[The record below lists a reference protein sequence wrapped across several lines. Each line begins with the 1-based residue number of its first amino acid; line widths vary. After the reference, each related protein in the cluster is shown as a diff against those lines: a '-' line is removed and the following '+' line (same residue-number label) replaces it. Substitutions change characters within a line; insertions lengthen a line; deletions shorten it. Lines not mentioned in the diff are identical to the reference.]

1 MKYHGSLTVIDPS
14 ATPEAESTVTS
25 REATQSTDIS
35 DHGATSET
43 AAVMLHNQFTVK
55 IVWCQ
60 CLLSIASAETRPYT
74 HKMKKT
80 PFQEVRTY
88 SKAIPPNNTATA
100 ATEEKAK
107 RNDRPPN
114 WKAANLHIASVVE
127 P

>member
-1 MKYHGSLTVIDPS
+1 MKHHGSPTVIDPS

-60 CLLSIASAETRPYT
+60 CLLSIVSAETRHYT

-100 ATEEKAK
+100 ATEEKTK

-114 WKAANLHIASVVE
+114 WKAANLH
-127 P
+127 